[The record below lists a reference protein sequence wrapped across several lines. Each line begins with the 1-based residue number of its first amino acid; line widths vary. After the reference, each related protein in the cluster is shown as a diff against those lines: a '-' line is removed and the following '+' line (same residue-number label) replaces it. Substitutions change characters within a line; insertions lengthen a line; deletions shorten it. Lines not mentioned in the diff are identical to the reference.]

1 VKASEG
7 HAQLMKRLRHR
18 DTVAF
23 ELLYDRYQRM
33 VFGIALRMLA
43 NAATAEDV
51 TQSVFLNLWS
61 APDAFRGGN
70 FGAWLSRV
78 TRNRS
83 LDELRR
89 AMHGQREIPADVPI
103 EASVDEEVFAR
114 IDSQRVRTALAMLPD
129 EQRIPIETGFFG
141 GITHEEMAR
150 RTGNP
155 LGTIKT
161 RIRAGLRRLRDELG

>member
-1 VKASEG
+1 
-7 HAQLMKRLRHR
+7 MKRLRHR
-18 DTVAF
+18 DPVAF
-23 ELLYDRYQRM
+23 ELLYDRYRRI

-43 NAATAEDV
+43 DAATAEDV
-51 TQSVFLNLWS
+51 TQSVFLTLWS
-61 APDAFRGGN
+61 APDAFRGGS

-89 AMHGQREIPADVPI
+89 VMHGQREIPVDVSI

-141 GITHEEMAR
+141 GITHEEMAK

-161 RIRAGLRRLRDELG
+161 RIRAGLRRLHDELQR